1 MLPKSALFRFSAS
14 VILLSVITACVRN
27 PYEVNLSGIECDLT
41 VRDLGREIFETPPHL
56 LSDKADTLR
65 LEYGNALKT
74 YSAVIGLGDPADE
87 QWKTAFILFATD
99 LQNLALWD
107 EVKKVWPSQELL
119 EQGLENAFRHFKYY
133 FPGKVIPEVITCISA
148 FNNSIIVDDS
158 LLMISLDRYLGS
170 DSKYYPSLGIYDYQ
184 SRKMTPAYTVS
195 DCMYA
200 WASTEWDF
208 RDFDYGTKNLLNTM
222 LHEAKLVYFTKRMMP
237 ALADTVLFGFTGR
250 QLSFCKEGEGL
261 IWEYLVSNDLLFSTD
276 SFMIRK
282 FTGEAPFT
290 SYFTEDSPGRA
301 VVWTGFR
308 IIERFM
314 RNNPDVT
321 LQELMEMSDCQ
332 AILTGA
338 KYKPD

>member
-1 MLPKSALFRFSAS
+1 MISKSAFLKLSVS
-14 VILLSVITACVRN
+14 VIILFGVAACDRN
-27 PYEVNLSGIECDLT
+27 PYKVNLSGTECDLT
-41 VRDLGREIFETPPHL
+41 LRDLGSEIFDTPPHAL
-56 LSDKADTLR
+56 ADKADTLR
-65 LEYGNALKT
+65 LEYGSALTT
-74 YSAVIGLGDPADE
+74 YSSVIGLGDPADDK
-87 QWKTAFILFATD
+87 WKTAFILFATD

-107 EVKKVWPSQELL
+107 EVKKVWPDKQQL
-119 EQGLENAFRHFKYY
+119 EQGLEDAFRHYKYY
-133 FPGKVIPEVITCISA
+133 FPGKGIPDVITCISA
-148 FNNSIIVDDS
+148 FNNSIIIDDS

-170 DSKYYPSLGIYDYQ
+170 DSRYYPSLGIYDYQ
-184 SRKMTPAYTVS
+184 ARRMTPAYTVS

-222 LHEAKLVYFTKRMMP
+222 LHEAKLVYFTKRMIP
-237 ALADTVLFGFTGR
+237 HVADTVLFGFTGR
-250 QLSFCKEGEGL
+250 QLSFCREGEGL

-308 IIERFM
+308 IIERYM

-321 LQELMEMSDCQ
+321 LKELMEMSDCQ
-332 AILTGA
+332 AIITGA
-338 KYKPD
+338 RYKPG

>member
-1 MLPKSALFRFSAS
+1 MTSKSSIFGLSIS
-14 VILLSVITACVRN
+14 VILLIGGSACDRN
-27 PYEVNLSGIECDLT
+27 PYKVNLSGIECDLT
-41 VRDLGREIFETPPHL
+41 VRDLGKEIFETPPHM
-56 LSDKADTLR
+56 LSDKANSLK

-74 YSAVIGLGDPADE
+74 YSSVIGIGDPDGE

-99 LQNLALWD
+99 LQNLTLWD
-107 EVKKVWPSQELL
+107 DVKKAWPDQKPL
-119 EQGLENAFRHFKYY
+119 ESDLENAFRHYRYY

-158 LLMISLDRYLGS
+158 LLMISLDRYLGA
-170 DSKYYPSLGIYDYQ
+170 DSKYYPGLGIFDYQ

-200 WASTEWDF
+200 WASTEWDY
-208 RDFDYGTKNLLNTM
+208 RDMGYGTRTLLNTM

-237 ALADTVLFGFTGR
+237 AIADTILFGFKEK
-250 QLSFCKEGEGL
+250 QLEFCKTGEGL

-290 SYFTEDSPGRA
+290 SYFTEGSPGRA

-314 RNNPDVT
+314 HNNPGMT
-321 LQELMEMSDCQ
+321 LTELMSMSDCQ
-332 AILTGA
+332 ALLTGA
-338 KYKPD
+338 KYSPD